1 MELYSFETVLTFGQ
15 HKGETISHILKNNP
29 TYIEWCYGNHDDFYI
44 TDAVWNALDVHKDL
58 EHALKNGG
66 IDPVEVK
73 KGMARNKR
81 YHEEKR
87 IKYKKQMMEIY
98 ENRLEASLKGNGDRK
113 ELDLPF

>member
-44 TDAVWNALDVHKDL
+44 TDAVWNALDVHKNL

-66 IDPVEVK
+66 IDPIEVK
-73 KGMARNKR
+73 KAMGKNKKL
-81 YHEEKR
+81 HEEKR
-87 IKYKKQMMEIY
+87 NTYKTHMMESY
-98 ENRLEASLKGNGDRK
+98 ELSVENDLKGSAKDV
-113 ELDLPF
+113 E